1 MAGSTTTG
9 GLQVQEVEIGK
20 LRPWEENP
28 RRNDHAV
35 DAVARSIESF
45 GFNVPI
51 LCDQDLTIVAGHTRW
66 KAARKLGMKSV
77 PVVVI
82 HMTDAQRK
90 AFSIADNK
98 TAEIATWNF
107 PKLRDILEELRSED
121 LNLPDLGFSGT
132 ELLALLEP
140 GEEPDWSEFDQRLAR
155 LEDDVYVLLPVKVR
169 PEARGPLHASIKA
182 RAAELG
188 VEGKDVAV
196 LAGKVIQRLLG
207 VEP

>member
-1 MAGSTTTG
+1 MDELYKTDREVYEAIIGEANREHECLELIASENFVSRAVLEAMGSVMTNKYAEGYPGKRYYG
-9 GLQVQEVEIGK
+9 GCKWMDVVENLAIERAKKLFGAEHVNVQANSG
-20 LRPWEENP
+20 
-28 RRNDHAV
+28 
-35 DAVARSIESF
+35 
-45 GFNVPI
+45 VPANMI
-51 LCDQDLTIVAGHTRW
+51 IY
-66 KAARKLGMKSV
+66 S
-77 PVVVI
+77 
-82 HMTDAQRK
+82 
-90 AFSIADNK
+90 
-98 TAEIATWNF
+98 
-107 PKLRDILEELRSED
+107 
-121 LNLPDLGFSGT
+121 
-132 ELLALLEP
+132 ALLEP